1 MRLTKYTPVLL
12 AAGIGLALAFWVGV
26 VSVTSEHKVE
36 RLRLEDRVASAFSDL
51 DHELSNNFGTLVMLR
66 VFFES
71 SRQPIG
77 RQEFT
82 SISGQIRQ
90 FSTGLDLVGWAPRVA
105 SADRDAFE
113 RSMRDAGLVGFEIRD
128 RPQSGEMIRA
138 PDRPVYYPLL
148 YEAASRGTAFQVIG
162 HDLPDTAERRAAI
175 DKAARTDG
183 PAATP
188 PYLMRQP
195 GKPMGLAAYVPV
207 FRARADMSRG
217 SAMPDGMVFATYRLS
232 PLLDGIVTRQKAL
245 AGLDA
250 YVFDPAGKPGQRLA
264 YWRTGDGRARP
275 PPDEADMVRAPHI
288 DASIKLLDQTL
299 SAMVVPVG
307 GMGGTPWTWHVLQP
321 SAFILLLTA
330 CIVIYLILSLL
341 RTQQLDSLAENLRDT
356 TMGLQKKA
364 ATIAHMARHDALTG
378 LPNRVFFAEALA
390 DTIVRGA
397 PCAILQIGLD
407 RFKAVNEFHGHA
419 AGDEVLREV
428 ARRLRAIT
436 RSGAVVARLGGDAF
450 AVLVETAAAGE
461 TERAIG
467 RRLIETV
474 KQPIES
480 GHGSVTLG
488 CSVGVARCPPDGLEV
503 ERLLRAA
510 DLAMDAAK
518 RKDRGSLCQFEPG
531 MDEEVRSR
539 LALEADLRQAIK
551 AGEIRPYYQPV
562 VRLQDATLVGFE
574 ILARWQHARRGMV
587 MPDSFI
593 SLAESTGLIGEM
605 TYSLLR
611 RAAKDAAA
619 WPDHL
624 YLALNISPI
633 HLKKTDLA
641 DDILSILRQTG
652 FAARRL
658 EVEITESALVSS
670 MDVAKRSLLSLQR
683 AGVGVA
689 LDDFGTGYSSLVH
702 LRQLPLNKVKIDRSF
717 VSHSLEDAEN
727 GKIVAAIVGLGKS
740 LGIATTAEG
749 IETKDVA
756 LSLAALGCD
765 YGQGYFFAAPMTP
778 EAVTKLYGFDRPA
791 KRPEIERSERLQMSG
806 GTTI

>member
-1 MRLTKYTPVLL
+1 MRLTRYTPVLL
-12 AAGIGLALAFWVGV
+12 AAGLGLALAFWVGV
-26 VSVTSEHKVE
+26 VSVISERKVE
-36 RLRLEDRVASAFSDL
+36 RLELENRVASEFSDL
-51 DHELSNNFGTLVMLR
+51 DHELSTNFNTLVMLR

-71 SRQPIG
+71 SGQPIG
-77 RQEFT
+77 QREFAT
-82 SISGQIRQ
+82 ISSQIRQ
-90 FSTGLDLVGWAPRVA
+90 FSTGLDLVGWAPRIA
-105 SADRDAFE
+105 SADREAFE
-113 RSMRDAGLVGFEIRD
+113 RSMRDAGLVGFQIRD
-128 RPQSGEMIRA
+128 RAESGEMERA
-138 PDRPVYYPLL
+138 ADRPIYYPLV

-162 HDLPDTAERRAAI
+162 RDLPNTAERRAAI
-175 DKAARTDG
+175 DKAIRTDG

-188 PYLMRQP
+188 PYLMAQP
-195 GKPMGLAAYVPV
+195 GQPMGLVAYVPV
-207 FRARADMSRG
+207 FRARADMPRG
-217 SAMPDGMVFATYRLS
+217 SALPDGMVFGTYKLS
-232 PLLDGIVTRQKAL
+232 SLLDGIVTRQQAL
-245 AGLDA
+245 AGLDT

-264 YWRTGDGRARP
+264 YWHTGNGRAEP
-275 PPDEADMVRAPHI
+275 PPDEANVLRDPHI
-288 DASIKLLDQTL
+288 DASIKLLDQRL

-307 GMGGTPWTWHVLQP
+307 GLGAMPWSWNILQP

-330 CIVIYLILSLL
+330 CIVTYLILSSA
-341 RTQQLDSLAENLRDT
+341 RAEQLDSLAENLRDT
-356 TMGLQKKA
+356 TMGLEKKA

-378 LPNRVFFAEALA
+378 LPNRVFFAEAIA
-390 DTIVRGA
+390 DNIVRNA

-407 RFKAVNEFHGHA
+407 RFKAVNEFHGHE

-428 ARRLRAIT
+428 ARRLRAST

-450 AVLVETAAAGE
+450 AVIVETAAAGE

-467 RRLIETV
+467 RRLIQAV
-474 KQPIES
+474 QKPIAS
-480 GHGSVTLG
+480 SHGSVTLG
-488 CSVGVARCPPDGLEV
+488 CSIGMARFPPDGLEV
-503 ERLLRAA
+503 EGLLRAA

-518 RKDRGSLCQFEPG
+518 RKDRGSLCEFEPG

-539 LALEADLRQAIK
+539 LALEADLRQAIE

-611 RAAKDAAA
+611 RAAKDAAS

-633 HLKKTDLA
+633 HLKKADLA

-778 EAVTKLYGFDRPA
+778 DAVTKLYGFDRPA
-791 KRPEIERSERLQMSG
+791 KHPEIERTERLQMSG
-806 GTTI
+806 GTTV